1 MVTVFQKL
9 KDVLM
14 RNYRGLWLDSG
25 SITWRE
31 CATITASLL
40 VDRDIVSGKAIKKYE
55 DEFGK
60 YLGVKHAFS
69 FGAGRMAFYAIL
81 KAMGVQEGDEVIL
94 PGYTC
99 VVVPDAVIYC
109 GARPVYVDIDRNT
122 LNIDTSKIEEKISPH
137 TRILY
142 AQHTFGSFCNMKE
155 LMAIAE
161 KHHLMVVEDCAHA
174 LGAEYDGRKV
184 GTFGHAAYFT
194 TEQSKIMST
203 GMGGMAVTNDDEIAA
218 KIREIQVNSD
228 HPDKQLV
235 KKIALQIVLYK
246 LIFHPSM
253 YPLHKYFL
261 AAMSK
266 LDLHV
271 ESTTKEE
278 MEGIRPDNYP
288 VRLSNMQAK
297 VGLSQLK
304 GLQKNIEHRY
314 QIAKFYEHWLKTQGY
329 EVPTDDD
336 DLYKPSYIRYWFLTA
351 DKEGLKRYFYRH
363 NVQLGEWFECPV
375 HPKGTALN
383 NVFYEEGSCS
393 NSEYVIDHNVN
404 LPTHLRVREND
415 VARILQLLARYDAD
429 LVAD

>member
-1 MVTVFQKL
+1 MG
-9 KDVLM
+9 
-14 RNYRGLWLDSG
+14 NYKGLWLDSG

-31 CATITASLL
+31 CAIIMTSLL
-40 VDRDIVSGKAIKKYE
+40 VHRDIVSGQAIKKYE

-60 YLGVKHAFS
+60 YLGVKYAFS

-109 GARPVYVDIDRNT
+109 GAKPVYVDIDRNT
-122 LNIDTSKIEEKISPH
+122 LNIDPTKIEEKISPH
-137 TRILY
+137 TRIIY
-142 AQHTFGSFCNMKE
+142 AQHTFGSFCKMKE
-155 LMAIAE
+155 LLKIAE

-174 LGAEYDGRKV
+174 LGAEYDGKKV

-203 GMGGMAVTNDDEIAA
+203 GMGGLAVTNDDEIAA
-218 KIREIQVNSD
+218 RIREIQVNSD
-228 HPDKQLV
+228 YYDKGFI
-235 KKIALQIVLYK
+235 KKIALQIVLFK
-246 LIFHPSM
+246 LIFHPSV
-253 YPLHKYFL
+253 YPLHLHKYL
-261 AAMSK
+261 LGAMNK
-266 LDLHV
+266 LGLYV
-271 ESTTKEE
+271 ESTTKQE
-278 MEGIRPDNYP
+278 MEGIRPDSYP
-288 VRLSNMQAK
+288 VRLSNIQAK
-297 VGLSQLK
+297 LGLSQLK

-314 QIAKFYEHWLKTQGY
+314 KIAKLYQGWLKTHGY
-329 EVPTDDD
+329 EVPADDD

-351 DKEGLKRYFYRH
+351 DKEGLKHYFSRH
-363 NVQLGEWFECPV
+363 NIRLGGWFDCPI

-393 NSEYVIDHNVN
+393 NSEYVIDRNVN
-404 LPTHLRVREND
+404 LPTHLRVREDD
-415 VARILQLLARYDAD
+415 VARILQLLARYDAE